1 LPLDPSCR
9 FGVTNNTGNL
19 TIHRHPGSRLQLTAA
34 IRTSVCDREPGY
46 PNQIL
51 IHTSCSCCSRRSV
64 GNDASCVP
72 NNQQSTFSQPST
84 TRLPPPSP
92 QCPKLLPTG
101 MDQTQSIARCTASFF
116 DQILCTRTTTKG
128 TFRTRRLQNWANC
141 QG

>member
-1 LPLDPSCR
+1 MPLDPSCR

-34 IRTSVCDREPGY
+34 VRTSVCDREPGY

-92 QCPKLLPTG
+92 QCPKLLPTDTLYENDDEG
-101 MDQTQSIARCTASFF
+101 NFPDAPFAELGQLSRITQVNAVC
-116 DQILCTRTTTKG
+116 QIRY
-128 TFRTRRLQNWANC
+128 RERLDM
-141 QG
+141 